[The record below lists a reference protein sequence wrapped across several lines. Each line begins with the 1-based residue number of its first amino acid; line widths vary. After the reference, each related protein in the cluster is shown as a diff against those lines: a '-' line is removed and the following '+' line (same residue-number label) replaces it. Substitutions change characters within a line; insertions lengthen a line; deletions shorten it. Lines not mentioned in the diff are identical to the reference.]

1 MIEITDNNLSFLS
14 DKKCFLLFYFT
25 AKWCKPC
32 QSIKPLLEKLSE
44 GSDNNKLEIYMIDI
58 DENDKLA
65 NEFKIRSV
73 PTFFMYHEKQLKG
86 ECSGADINKVHKLI
100 KDTMNKINKPNLI

>member
-1 MIEITDNNLSFLS
+1 MIEITDNNISFLS

-25 AKWCKPC
+25 AQWCKPC
-32 QSIKPLLEKLSE
+32 QNIKPLIQKISE
-44 GSDNNKLEIYMIDI
+44 GCDKNKLEIYIIDI

-73 PTFFMYHEKQLKG
+73 PTFFMYHEKKLKG

-100 KDTMNKINKPNLI
+100 KDTMNNNNTNLI